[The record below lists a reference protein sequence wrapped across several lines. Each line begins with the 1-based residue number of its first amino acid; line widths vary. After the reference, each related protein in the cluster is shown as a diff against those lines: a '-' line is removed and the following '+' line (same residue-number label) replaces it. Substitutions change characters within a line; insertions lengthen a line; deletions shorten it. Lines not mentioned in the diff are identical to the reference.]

1 MWWQMSHEK
10 TWALFKDK
18 KGQEMLKKRLNEILT
33 PNAIGVSRTTPVS
46 EAIKIM
52 RSKHISCIVVLEEN
66 RPIGIFTERN
76 VVQVVAERQAD
87 FDNREIRELMSSPVL
102 TANKNVEVYTAYNLL
117 MTSKIRHLI
126 VVDDENHAVGVVTQ
140 SNLIEH
146 LGYEYFIEIKK
157 VSEVMT
163 KILFTISKDMT
174 VHQALRDMAR
184 ESLSCLVIAQDDRPV
199 GILTER
205 DVAKLLVDRSD
216 VWQLKVEEVMSSP
229 VQTLSQQ
236 TPVHEAAKIMQQ
248 ENIRRVVVVDEDGK
262 IVGLTT
268 QSDIVKGLE
277 GKYIET
283 LKEVIKEKEVKIES
297 TSRDLAEKTVYL
309 DNILHSSVDIGIV
322 ATGLNFRIAYFNPG
336 AEKIL
341 GYSAQEVIGR
351 NAREIHLR
359 ENVEL
364 SRFDRV
370 IEAIPR
376 DKAHVFDFE
385 RDKKDGKRFI
395 SARVSGIWDKEE
407 TLVGFVFILRDITQR
422 NQAEEA
428 RRESERRLYREQK
441 RLEMLEFAN
450 NMALKLMD
458 ELRNPLVAVGGFAA
472 RIYKKD
478 YPEHKLKEYTGL
490 IYEESKRLDTA
501 LEQAVVHL
509 KAAAEK
515 T

>member
-1 MWWQMSHEK
+1 
-10 TWALFKDK
+10 
-18 KGQEMLKKRLNEILT
+18 MLRKQLNEILT
-33 PNAIGVSRTTPVS
+33 PNVISVSPTTPVS
-46 EAIKIM
+46 EAIRTM
-52 RSKHISCIVVLEEN
+52 RSNNISCIVVLEGNE
-66 RPIGIFTERN
+66 PIGIFTERN
-76 VVQVVAERQAD
+76 VVQVLAERGPD
-87 FDNREIRELMSSPVL
+87 FDDREIRELMSSPVL
-102 TANKNVEVYTAYNLL
+102 TANKHTELYAAYNLL
-117 MTSKIRHLI
+117 VTHKIRHLV
-126 VVDDENHAVGVVTQ
+126 VVDDENHAIGVVTQ
-140 SNLIEH
+140 SNLIEY
-146 LGYEYFIEIKK
+146 LGYEYFIEVKK

-163 KILFTISKDMT
+163 KVLFTISKDMT
-174 VHQALRDMAR
+174 VSQALSDMAR

-205 DVAKLLVDRSD
+205 DVARLLVDRGD

-248 ENIRRVVVVDEDGK
+248 EKIRRVVVVDEDGK

-268 QSDIVKGLE
+268 QSDIVKGLQ

-309 DNILHSSVDIGIV
+309 DNILHSSVDIGIA
-322 ATGLNFRIAYFNPG
+322 ATDLNFRIAYFNPG

-351 NAREIHLR
+351 NAREIHLQ

-370 IEAIPR
+370 IETIPK
-376 DKAHVFDFE
+376 DKSHSFSFE

-395 SARVSGIWDKEE
+395 RARVSGIWDKEE
-407 TLVGFVFILRDITQR
+407 TLVGFVFMLRDITER
-422 NQAEEA
+422 KQAEEA
-428 RRESERRLYREQK
+428 QRESERRLYEEQK
-441 RLEMLEFAN
+441 RMEMLELAN
-450 NMALKLMD
+450 DLALKLMD
-458 ELRNPLVAVGGFAA
+458 ELRNPLTAVGGFAA
-472 RIYKKD
+472 RISNGD
-478 YPEHKLKEYTGL
+478 YAEDKLKEYTGL
-490 IYEESKRLDTA
+490 IFEESKRLDTA
-501 LEQAVVHL
+501 LEEAVAHL

-515 T
+515 A

>member
-1 MWWQMSHEK
+1 
-10 TWALFKDK
+10 
-18 KGQEMLKKRLNEILT
+18 MLRKQLNEILT
-33 PNAIGVSRTTPVS
+33 PNVISVSPTTSVS
-46 EAIKIM
+46 EAIRTM
-52 RSKHISCIVVLEEN
+52 RSNNISCIVVLEGNE
-66 RPIGIFTERN
+66 PIGIFTERN
-76 VVQVVAERQAD
+76 VVQVLAERGAD
-87 FDNREIRELMSSPVL
+87 FDDREIRELMSSPVL
-102 TANKNVEVYTAYNLL
+102 TANKNTEMYTAYNLL
-117 MTSKIRHLI
+117 VTHKIRRLV
-126 VVDDENHAVGVVTQ
+126 VVDDENHAIGVVTQ

-146 LGYEYFIEIKK
+146 IGYEYFIKIKK

-163 KILFTISKDMT
+163 KRLFTISKDMT
-174 VHQALRDMAR
+174 VSQALSDMAR

-205 DVAKLLVDRSD
+205 DVARLLVDRGD

-248 ENIRRVVVVDEDGK
+248 EKIRRVVVVDEDGK

-268 QSDIVKGLE
+268 QSDIVKGLQ

-309 DNILHSSVDIGIV
+309 DNILHSSVDIGIA
-322 ATGLNFRIAYFNPG
+322 ATDLNFRIAYFNPG

-351 NAREIHLR
+351 NAREIHLQ

-370 IEAIPR
+370 IETIPK
-376 DKAHVFDFE
+376 DKSHSFSFE

-395 SARVSGIWDKEE
+395 RARVSGIWDKEE
-407 TLVGFVFILRDITQR
+407 TLVGFVFMLRDITER
-422 NQAEEA
+422 KQAEEA
-428 RRESERRLYREQK
+428 RRESERRLYEEQK
-441 RLEMLEFAN
+441 RMEMLELAN
-450 NMALKLMD
+450 DLALKLMD
-458 ELRNPLVAVGGFAA
+458 ELRNPLTAVGGFAA
-472 RIYKKD
+472 RISNGD
-478 YPEHKLKEYTGL
+478 YAEDKLKEYTGL
-490 IYEESKRLDTA
+490 IFEESKRLDTA
-501 LEQAVVHL
+501 LEEAVAHL

-515 T
+515 A

>member
-1 MWWQMSHEK
+1 
-10 TWALFKDK
+10 
-18 KGQEMLKKRLNEILT
+18 MLRKQLSEILT
-33 PNAIGVSRTTPVS
+33 PNVINVSATTSVS
-46 EAIKIM
+46 EAIQTM
-52 RSKHISCIVVLEEN
+52 RRKNISCIVVLEGN
-66 RPIGIFTERN
+66 KPIGIFTERN
-76 VVQVVAERQAD
+76 VVQVLAERGAD
-87 FDNREIRELMSSPVL
+87 FDDREIRELMSSPVL
-102 TANKNVEVYTAYNLL
+102 TANKNMEVYTAYNLL
-117 MTSKIRHLI
+117 VTHKIRRLV

-157 VSEVMT
+157 VSQIMT

-174 VHQALRDMAR
+174 VSQALRDMAR
-184 ESLSCLVIAQDDRPV
+184 ESLSCLVIAQDDLPV

-205 DVAKLLVDRSD
+205 DVARLLVDRD
-216 VWQLKVEEVMSSP
+216 DIWQLKVEEVMSSP
-229 VQTLSQQ
+229 VKTLSQQ

-248 ENIRRVVVVDEDGK
+248 ENIRRLVVVDEDGK
-262 IVGLTT
+262 IIGLTT

-322 ATGLNFRIAYFNPG
+322 ATGLDFRIAYFNPG

-351 NAREIHLR
+351 NAREIHLQ

-370 IEAIPR
+370 IETIPK
-376 DKAHVFDFE
+376 DKTHSFSFE

-395 SARVSGIWDKEE
+395 RARVSGIWDKEE
-407 TLVGFVFILRDITQR
+407 TLVGFVLMLRDITER
-422 NQAEEA
+422 KQAEEA
-428 RRESERRLYREQK
+428 RQESERRLYGEQK
-441 RLEMLEFAN
+441 RMEMLEFAN
-450 NMALKLMD
+450 DLALKLMD

-472 RIYKKD
+472 RISNGD
-478 YPEHKLKEYTGL
+478 CPEHKLKEYTGL
-490 IYEESKRLDTA
+490 IFEESKRLDTA
-501 LEQAVVHL
+501 LEQAVAYL

-515 T
+515 A

>member
-1 MWWQMSHEK
+1 
-10 TWALFKDK
+10 
-18 KGQEMLKKRLNEILT
+18 MLRKQLNEILT
-33 PNAIGVSRTTPVS
+33 PNVISVSPTTPVS
-46 EAIKIM
+46 EAIRTM
-52 RSKHISCIVVLEEN
+52 RSNNISCIVVLEGNE
-66 RPIGIFTERN
+66 PIGIFTERN
-76 VVQVVAERQAD
+76 VVQVLAERGAD
-87 FDNREIRELMSSPVL
+87 FDDREIRELMSSPVL
-102 TANKNVEVYTAYNLL
+102 TANKNTEMYTAYNLL
-117 MTSKIRHLI
+117 VTHKIRRLV
-126 VVDDENHAVGVVTQ
+126 VVDDENHAIGVVTQ

-146 LGYEYFIEIKK
+146 IGYEYFIKIKK

-163 KILFTISKDMT
+163 KRLFTISKDVT
-174 VHQALRDMAR
+174 VSQALSDMAR
-184 ESLSCLVIAQDDRPV
+184 ESLSCLVVAQDDRPV

-205 DVAKLLVDRSD
+205 DVARLLVDRGD

-248 ENIRRVVVVDEDGK
+248 EKIRRVVVVDEDGK

-268 QSDIVKGLE
+268 QSDIVKGLQ

-309 DNILHSSVDIGIV
+309 DNILHSSVDIGIA
-322 ATGLNFRIAYFNPG
+322 ATDLNFRIAYFNPG

-351 NAREIHLR
+351 NAREIHLQ

-370 IEAIPR
+370 IETIPK
-376 DKAHVFDFE
+376 DKSHSFSFE

-395 SARVSGIWDKEE
+395 RARVSGIWDKEE
-407 TLVGFVFILRDITQR
+407 TLVGFVFMLRDITER
-422 NQAEEA
+422 KQAEEA
-428 RRESERRLYREQK
+428 QRESERRLYEEQK
-441 RLEMLEFAN
+441 RMEMLELAN
-450 NMALKLMD
+450 DLALKLMD
-458 ELRNPLVAVGGFAA
+458 ELRNPLTAVGGFAA
-472 RIYKKD
+472 RISNGD
-478 YPEHKLKEYTGL
+478 YAEDKLKEYTGL
-490 IYEESKRLDTA
+490 IFEESKRLDTA
-501 LEQAVVHL
+501 LEEAVAHL

-515 T
+515 A